1 MTPLNYQNE
10 LPPVALPQTSSID
23 TTLGLKHCNQNR
35 ALYFKIL
42 NSFVKRYQHIDLHH
56 LEDRER
62 TLHSLKGLSAT
73 LGMNSLNKTIIEL
86 EESFEPTYIN
96 NFEHELSTI
105 IKEII
110 NL

>member
-1 MTPLNYQNE
+1 MTTLQYQNE
-10 LPPVALPQTSSID
+10 LPIKLPKTDSID

-42 NSFVKRYQHIDLHH
+42 NSFVKRYQHINLHQI
-56 LEDRER
+56 EDRER
-62 TLHSLKGLSAT
+62 ILHSLKGLSAT
-73 LGMNSLNKTIIEL
+73 LGMNTLNQTIIEL

-105 IKEII
+105 VKEII
-110 NL
+110 NI